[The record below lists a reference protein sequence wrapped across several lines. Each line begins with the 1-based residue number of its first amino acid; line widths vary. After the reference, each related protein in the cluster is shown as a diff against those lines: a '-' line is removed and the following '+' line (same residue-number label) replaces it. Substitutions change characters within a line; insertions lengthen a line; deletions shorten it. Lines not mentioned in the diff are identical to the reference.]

1 MHPHEHTLHAADGCP
16 LFVRRYMAAGA
27 GESSRTMILIHG
39 ACQHGGRYDQA
50 AKFFAVGGWNVLV
63 PDLRGHGL
71 SGGERTHI
79 GDFSQYVGDLELIQ
93 RRFHCDGRR
102 TVFLGHS
109 MGGLVAIRFAQL
121 FPERLAAAALLSPL
135 LAARRRIAAWK
146 VALGRVACAFAPTLR
161 FEAGIAAEHTSR
173 CRKVLAEKRLDKLL
187 QNTVTGVWFLALQKA
202 LVHAWKDAGRL
213 RAPLLVMQAGQDLVV
228 DSAATKP
235 WMQKVGAADKTL
247 RFVPH
252 ALHELLSEPDW
263 PRLAA
268 QVCHWFDDRVAG
280 TLRVPSAG
288 A

>member
-1 MHPHEHTLHAADGCP
+1 MHALEHTLHMPDGCP
-16 LFVRRYMAAGA
+16 LFVRRYAAAGG
-27 GESSRTMILIHG
+27 GEVNRTMILVHG

-71 SGGERTHI
+71 SGGERTHVS
-79 GDFSQYVGDLELIQ
+79 DFTQYVGDLEVMQ
-93 RRFHCDGRR
+93 RRFQIDGRR
-102 TVFLGHS
+102 TVLLGHS
-109 MGGLVAIRFAQL
+109 MGGLVSIRFAQL

-135 LAARRRIAAWK
+135 LAAKRRIAAWK
-146 VALGRVACAFAPTLR
+146 VAIGRLACTIVPTLR
-161 FEAGIAAEHTSR
+161 FHAGISAEQTSR
-173 CRKVLAEKRLDKLL
+173 CRKVLEEKRLDKLL
-187 QNTVTGVWFLALQKA
+187 ENSVTGVWFLALQKA

-235 WMQKVGAADKTL
+235 WVQKVGASDKTL

-268 QVCHWFDDRVAG
+268 QVCHWLDARVYSS
-280 TLRVPSAG
+280 RSA
-288 A
+288 